1 MIDTKE
7 QKALRFKNLCISILA
22 QSGNCK
28 DSQHD
33 FNNTHTIGQ
42 MCSAWWKY
50 WHGLITEVPQQV
62 VKAFEDFYPDFK
74 DEINAAGF
82 YYNED
87 SQNGIVLVGNSDK
100 EISLS
105 RSRRITVLGKAH
117 VVLRQSASALV
128 LNPDCKVE
136 LHDTSRA
143 TVKQGYAV
151 ALDYSQLTTFDNA
164 ECFDQSVVHI
174 TNGTLQDNGHRAIYA
189 YGSATINSFT
199 TRLITL
205 FDNSK
210 LNV

>member
-1 MIDTKE
+1 MTETKD
-7 QKALRFKNLCISILA
+7 QKALRFKKLCISILA

-28 DSQHD
+28 ESQHD
-33 FNNTHTIGQ
+33 FNDTHTISQ

-87 SQNGIVLVGNSDK
+87 SPNGIVLVGNSNNV
-100 EISLS
+100 IHLS
-105 RSRRITVLGKAH
+105 QSHRITVLGKAH
-117 VVLRQSASALV
+117 VVLHLSATALV
-128 LNPDCKVE
+128 LNPDCKVD

-143 TVKQGYAV
+143 TVKQGYAI
-151 ALDYSQLTTFDNA
+151 AHDYSQLTTFCDA
-164 ECFDQSVVHI
+164 ECYNQSVVHI
-174 TNGTLQDNGHRAIYA
+174 TNSTLNDKGHRAIYA

-205 FDNSK
+205 YDNSK

>member
-1 MIDTKE
+1 MTETKD
-7 QKALRFKNLCISILA
+7 QKALCFKKLCISILS
-22 QSGNCK
+22 QSGNCEA
-28 DSQHD
+28 SQHD
-33 FNNTHTIGQ
+33 FNDTHTISQ

-87 SQNGIVLVGNSDK
+87 SPNGIVLVGNSNDV
-100 EISLS
+100 IHLS
-105 RSRRITVLGKAH
+105 QSRRITVLGKAH
-117 VVLRQSASALV
+117 VILHQSATALV

-136 LHDTSRA
+136 LRDNSRA
-143 TVKQGYAV
+143 TVKQGYAI
-151 ALDYSQLTTFDNA
+151 AHDYSQLTTFCDA
-164 ECFDQSVVHI
+164 ECYNNAVVHI
-174 TNGTLQDNGHRAIYA
+174 TNGTLHDNGHQAIYA

-205 FDNSK
+205 CDNSK

>member
-1 MIDTKE
+1 MTEPKD
-7 QKALRFKNLCISILA
+7 QKALRFKQLCISILA

-28 DSQHD
+28 ESQHD
-33 FNNTHTIGQ
+33 FNDTHTISQ

-87 SQNGIVLVGNSDK
+87 SPNGIVLVGNSNED
-100 EISLS
+100 IHLS
-105 RSRRITVLGKAH
+105 QSRRITVLGKAH
-117 VVLRQSASALV
+117 VVLHQSASALV

-143 TVKQGYAV
+143 TVKQGYAI
-151 ALDYSQLTTFDNA
+151 AHDNSQLTTFDDA
-164 ECFDQSVVHI
+164 ECYNQSVVHI
-174 TNGTLQDNGHRAIYA
+174 TNGTLQDKGHRSIYA

-205 FDNSK
+205 CDNSK